1 MELERQSIESIV
13 HAVADR
19 LEGEWLL
26 VGGALVALWL
36 QPERTTEDVDLVGF
50 RPSADARL
58 ELLELADELGLPVE
72 ALNTAADFFVERVA
86 GWRDETEILYRGARG
101 AIHRPSPT
109 LFLLLKVR
117 RLSERDMSDCLALI
131 DKAASESLPL
141 DCDRVVRSIDGLP
154 PADYES
160 VSERRA
166 DLRQRLASHA

>member
-50 RPSADARL
+50 QRSADSRL
-58 ELLELADELGLPVE
+58 ELFELADELGLPVE
-72 ALNTAADFFVERVA
+72 IMNTAADFFVERIP
-86 GWRDETEILYRGARG
+86 GWREETEPFYRGTRG

-117 RLSERDMSDCLALI
+117 RLSPRDLSDCRALI
-131 DKAASESLPL
+131 EKASTESLPL
-141 DCDRVVRSIDGLP
+141 DAERVVHAIDGLP
-154 PADYES
+154 AAEDAALA
-160 VSERRA
+160 ERRA
-166 DLRQRLASHA
+166 DLRRRLLSCA